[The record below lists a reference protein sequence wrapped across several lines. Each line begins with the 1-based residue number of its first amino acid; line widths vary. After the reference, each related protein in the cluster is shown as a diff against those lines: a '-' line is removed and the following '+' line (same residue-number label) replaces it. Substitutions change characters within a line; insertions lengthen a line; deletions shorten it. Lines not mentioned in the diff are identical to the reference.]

1 MAPLAIFP
9 RQAGPVIENPDKA
22 DTWNWRAVAGDED
35 LILESWSQGFVVG
48 ALMLMGCITFANMR
62 RRVMLHKLIFLEQVM
77 ALSHGTFCFM
87 DYDGY
92 GWYLSSTAALL
103 YLSYI
108 LHNLVAW
115 MKVKPFFHGKSTIF
129 EPKFVTWTT
138 RIYTISLACTV
149 PPVIFQI
156 FDNGSCSYPHKSW
169 FAVLTFSSK
178 DPEPSTSK
186 FAVTSIL
193 TSAV

>member
-1 MAPLAIFP
+1 
-9 RQAGPVIENPDKA
+9 
-22 DTWNWRAVAGDED
+22 
-35 LILESWSQGFVVG
+35 
-48 ALMLMGCITFANMR
+48 MLMGCITFANMR